1 MATFTKTDTA
11 PLSGT
16 SDDDL
21 ILVDDPD
28 NAVDIEAKDGFDE
41 LRLSATDTAS
51 YVLGADIDHIE
62 RVTIGTGTDA
72 QPLASGN
79 TVHVDA
85 MAVENGLEILGNG
98 GFNSIV
104 GSTFNDSI
112 WGGEGSDVLIGWIG
126 NDTLDGGGFD
136 FASDLMQGYLG
147 DDTYHL
153 YVFET
158 DHPDGIAENLDE
170 GIDTV
175 IYHWD
180 SVLSDTVTLGANLE
194 DAVVRAL
201 DFNQTASVNG
211 NELDNVIWV
220 EDPEIAGQ
228 VTLIGMAGND
238 SLTGTDGHDHLEGGD
253 GNDTLVGL
261 DGSDLLHGGDGSD
274 SMAGGDG
281 ADVYDDYDPLADT
294 VEEEEGG
301 GGIDLLIAISNSLVL
316 PANFEAFTL
325 NGEWD
330 EDGLAVGNSLG
341 NEIGSNATRA
351 DNGSWLSV
359 EFFGQAGD
367 DTISARNADDTLDGG
382 SGADL
387 MAGALGNDFY
397 VVDDAG
403 DDVVEGVSAGHDA
416 VESSISYAL
425 PDNVEELFLS
435 GAEGL
440 DGFGN
445 DRANLLMGN
454 SGSNVLD
461 GGLGVDTMAG
471 GLGDDFYLATRGDT
485 VSEAAGQGI
494 DTVIVSANWTLDA
507 YLEDLVLSGFG
518 NYFATGNG
526 AANQIVGNTGKNL
539 IIGAGGA
546 DQLFGSYGADTL
558 LGDNGNDILEGEAGN
573 DLLVGHAGID
583 VLAGGGGNDVLAWDA
598 ADAAADDAVNGG
610 AGKDT
615 LSLTTG
621 NLNLTALGQD
631 VIHGIEV
638 VELSTAGANTLKLA
652 RQDLL
657 DLSNTSNRLEVAG
670 TSDDKV
676 VVTDGTWASGGTTT
690 IGAQL
695 YDVYT
700 SGAATLLVDA
710 DIVLAITLT
719 G

>member
-1 MATFTKTDTA
+1 
-11 PLSGT
+11 
-16 SDDDL
+16 
-21 ILVDDPD
+21 
-28 NAVDIEAKDGFDE
+28 
-41 LRLSATDTAS
+41 
-51 YVLGADIDHIE
+51 
-62 RVTIGTGTDA
+62 
-72 QPLASGN
+72 
-79 TVHVDA
+79 
-85 MAVENGLEILGNG
+85 
-98 GFNSIV
+98 
-104 GSTFNDSI
+104 
-112 WGGEGSDVLIGWIG
+112 
-126 NDTLDGGGFD
+126 
-136 FASDLMQGYLG
+136 
-147 DDTYHL
+147 
-153 YVFET
+153 
-158 DHPDGIAENLDE
+158 
-170 GIDTV
+170 
-175 IYHWD
+175 
-180 SVLSDTVTLGANLE
+180 
-194 DAVVRAL
+194 
-201 DFNQTASVNG
+201 
-211 NELDNVIWV
+211 
-220 EDPEIAGQ
+220 
-228 VTLIGMAGND
+228 
-238 SLTGTDGHDHLEGGD
+238 
-253 GNDTLVGL
+253 
-261 DGSDLLHGGDGSD
+261 
-274 SMAGGDG
+274 
-281 ADVYDDYDPLADT
+281 
-294 VEEEEGG
+294 
-301 GGIDLLIAISNSLVL
+301 
-316 PANFEAFTL
+316 
-325 NGEWD
+325 
-330 EDGLAVGNSLG
+330 
-341 NEIGSNATRA
+341 
-351 DNGSWLSV
+351 
-359 EFFGQAGD
+359 
-367 DTISARNADDTLDGG
+367 
-382 SGADL
+382 
-387 MAGALGNDFY
+387 
-397 VVDDAG
+397 
-403 DDVVEGVSAGHDA
+403 
-416 VESSISYAL
+416 
-425 PDNVEELFLS
+425 
-435 GAEGL
+435 
-440 DGFGN
+440 
-445 DRANLLMGN
+445 
-454 SGSNVLD
+454 
-461 GGLGVDTMAG
+461 
-471 GLGDDFYLATRGDT
+471 LGDDFYLATRGDT